1 MPSYKTIDIC
11 VSEDYEIP
19 EFYLTA
25 DTTAVEEAL
34 TLGAF
39 LHEKMCYQRASADV
53 QRVEAQKAKELTQM
67 RDQIAQIRTMAAQRT
82 EELEKEIE
90 AVKAN
95 QATKL
100 SQLLETQKAKDAE
113 SNKIEREASTRQYDV
128 KIKAL
133 NTEISVLSEQNRG
146 LQARRE
152 MLEADRLRDIQM
164 AEARGAAMVQK
175 TLDEKE
181 RMIQRLEALLGNLN
195 TSYNSLSDDFKEFS
209 ETQMKKSMK
218 AKGTEYEDIMAAK
231 LKKFYGANPSF
242 FMEEKSRS
250 SVGHE
255 ADIIMNWDEKKV
267 LWEGKWYAQNVP
279 TKEVTKFQRDMKEN
293 PHILV
298 GIMMSRYSAITGK
311 SNRSDVSIEFEGH
324 QMFIY
329 VSRADEMGD
338 ALYPLLPMLW
348 QVHWESKRTRD
359 SDGEIDNVV
368 RIIEG
373 LIASIAKRKLDWNV
387 HKSHANEML
396 KWMSDM
402 IMDDDTRLRKAYSI
416 LKSGDN
422 EESDLQNL
430 FVDPDGNTQ
439 MEDTIAVLKKII
451 VPANDS
457 SITLNS
463 LADLFVIE
471 SPTKMSTDTAK
482 TRIRNVFLP
491 DRMEGGKGVALVVNG
506 VELITSR
513 G

>member
-1 MPSYKTIDIC
+1 
-11 VSEDYEIP
+11 
-19 EFYLTA
+19 
-25 DTTAVEEAL
+25 
-34 TLGAF
+34 
-39 LHEKMCYQRASADV
+39 
-53 QRVEAQKAKELTQM
+53 
-67 RDQIAQIRTMAAQRT
+67 
-82 EELEKEIE
+82 
-90 AVKAN
+90 
-95 QATKL
+95 
-100 SQLLETQKAKDAE
+100 
-113 SNKIEREASTRQYDV
+113 
-128 KIKAL
+128 
-133 NTEISVLSEQNRG
+133 
-146 LQARRE
+146 
-152 MLEADRLRDIQM
+152 
-164 AEARGAAMVQK
+164 
-175 TLDEKE
+175 
-181 RMIQRLEALLGNLN
+181 
-195 TSYNSLSDDFKEFS
+195 
-209 ETQMKKSMK
+209 
-218 AKGTEYEDIMAAK
+218 
-231 LKKFYGANPSF
+231 
-242 FMEEKSRS
+242 MEEKSRS

-267 LWEGKWYAQNVP
+267 LWEAKWYADNVP
-279 TKEVTKFQRDMKEN
+279 TREVGKFQRDMKEN

-298 GIMMSRYSAITGK
+298 GVMMSRYSAITGK
-311 SNRSDVSIEFEGH
+311 SARSDVSIEFEGN

-329 VSRADEMGD
+329 VSRADGMGD
-338 ALYPLLPMLW
+338 ALYSMLPMLW

-368 RIIEG
+368 RIIET

-396 KWMSDM
+396 KWMSDT
-402 IMDDDTRLRKAYSI
+402 ITDDDARLRKAYSI

-463 LADLFVIE
+463 LVDLFIIE
-471 SPTKMSTDTAK
+471 SPTKMSIDTAK

-506 VELITSR
+506 VELITAR